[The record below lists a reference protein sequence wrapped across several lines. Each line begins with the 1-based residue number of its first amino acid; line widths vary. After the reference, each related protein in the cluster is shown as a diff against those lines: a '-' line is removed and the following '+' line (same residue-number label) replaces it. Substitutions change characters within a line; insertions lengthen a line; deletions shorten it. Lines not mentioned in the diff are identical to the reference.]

1 MVGSLS
7 LVFACDAEKQ
17 QRDQRVAGK
26 QWCSGRLTCA
36 DEGAGKELHHSL
48 SSDVIVS
55 CLHRKEVASEAVL
68 VSIAISAEEGDYLG
82 RDGRSTT
89 GEDKG
94 CWVEPCFKDGLVGF
108 GFGSLKLCC
117 QGLEEAQDF
126 KGSSSSKA

>member
-1 MVGSLS
+1 MVGSFS

-55 CLHRKEVASEAVL
+55 CLHRKEVASEAVS
-68 VSIAISAEEGDYLG
+68 VSAAIFAEEGDYLG
-82 RDGRSTT
+82 GSGSSTT
-89 GEDKG
+89 VEDEY
-94 CWVEPCFKDGLVGF
+94 CWVELCFKDGSVGSRF
-108 GFGSLKLCC
+108 GYLKLGCK
-117 QGLEEAQDF
+117 GLEEA
-126 KGSSSSKA
+126 